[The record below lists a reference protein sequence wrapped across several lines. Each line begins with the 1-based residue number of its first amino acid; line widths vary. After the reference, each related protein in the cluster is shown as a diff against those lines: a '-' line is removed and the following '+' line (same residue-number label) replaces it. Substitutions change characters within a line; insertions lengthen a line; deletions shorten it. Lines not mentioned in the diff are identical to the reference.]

1 MSVVN
6 EYPWHPLA
14 IELAKKKLTLNEI
27 YGRIHK
33 SYPDPTFP
41 AVSSYLYR
49 NKTQWSDSVAP
60 VKRNDKRRR
69 FSYLKKFS
77 IQAAKDLMYDKS
89 YILTLKYAKTE
100 EEIARIM
107 ATARE
112 RSYED

>member
-14 IELAKKKLTLNEI
+14 IELAKEKLTLKEI
-27 YGRIHK
+27 YERVHK
-33 SYPDPTFP
+33 SYPEPTFP

-49 NKTQWSDSVAP
+49 NKIQWSDGTPA
-60 VKRNDKRRR
+60 KRNDKRKR

-89 YILTLKYAKTE
+89 YILELKCAKTE
-100 EEIARIM
+100 GEIARIM